1 MKRNLTKIDGQY
13 HITKYGYVSDEIG
26 EKLMALGNK
35 FYSWVTDMV
44 KDNWHRPIPNPV
56 ENFLQYSDFYNDY
69 DEVCDLIGIMEGDED
84 IVSDYLSYVA
94 DSCNV
99 GD

>member
-1 MKRNLTKIDGQY
+1 MMKRNLEKIGERY
-13 HITKYGYVSDEIG
+13 YITKYGFVSDEIG
-26 EKLMALGNK
+26 EKLQALGNK

-56 ENFLQYSDFYNDY
+56 EDFRIVFYNDY
-69 DEVCDLIGIMEGDED
+69 DEICDLLGIMEGDED

-94 DSCNV
+94 DICNV